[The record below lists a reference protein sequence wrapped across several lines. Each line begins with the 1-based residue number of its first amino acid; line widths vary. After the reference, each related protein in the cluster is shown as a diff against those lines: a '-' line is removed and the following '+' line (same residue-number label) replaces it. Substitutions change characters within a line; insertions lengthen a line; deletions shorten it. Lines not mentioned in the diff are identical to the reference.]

1 MSQIGAQTG
10 SPRASQA
17 AFKPAQ
23 SPYTGL
29 LYSIFQRP
37 REHDEKGL
45 VIAVTASLP
54 GEGVTYLVSHLA
66 ERLSAQSGGSVLV
79 IDLSKLSLSAL
90 LMPEVAGPAAGR
102 KPLPEA
108 AFRGQDWAGSWQF
121 RRDLIAQWR
130 SRFEYVLLDCPASG
144 MGSEAVAVAQHV
156 NGIILVVEANR
167 TKNQQLKFTEHQLQ
181 MAGGNILGYVLNK
194 RRYLV
199 PEWIYRRL

>member
-1 MSQIGAQTG
+1 MSQSGAQTA
-10 SPRASQA
+10 SPGAFTA
-17 AFKPAQ
+17 AE
-23 SPYTGL
+23 SPYAGL

-37 REHDEKGL
+37 REREEKGL

-66 ERLSAQSGGSVLV
+66 DRLSLQSSGGVLV
-79 IDLSKLSLSAL
+79 VDLSKLSSAAPL
-90 LMPEVAGPAAGR
+90 VPQIAGPGGER
-102 KPLPEA
+102 KPLAEA

-121 RRDLIAQWR
+121 RRDLIARWR
-130 SRFEYVLLDCPASG
+130 SSFEYVLLDCPSSG
-144 MGSEAVAVAQHV
+144 VGSEATAFAQHV
-156 NGIILVVEANR
+156 DGIILVVEANR
-167 TKNQQLKFTEHQLQ
+167 TKAPQLKLTEHQLQ